1 MKLIVDT
8 DAGIDDA
15 IALLMLLAQPDLQLL
30 AISSVAGNVS
40 LLQATQN
47 IKTILDITNAPATP
61 IYQGCAR
68 PLLRYAALDA
78 MDIHGDDGLGGA
90 GRTNSPRPVE
100 AEPASLALLRLARQ
114 YTGRLTLL
122 TLGPLTNIAVAIRLD
137 PTFLTHFDRIVMM
150 AGAVDVRGNTSAA
163 AEFNIVVDPEAA
175 HIVFDACHR
184 TGVMVQ
190 LISWEATLA
199 HPLTPETWA
208 EIIEGDS
215 PVARMAQTMTVFLNE
230 RRAEYNEPHILW
242 PDPLAAAIVCRPE
255 IILSQEARSIKV
267 EIGHTLTRGQTLV
280 DYRRRPDKPP
290 NTQIIREV
298 DGQQFRDLL
307 KMAVHNFDGF

>member
-15 IALLMLLAQPDLQLL
+15 VALLMLLAQPDIHLL
-30 AISSVAGNVS
+30 AITTVVGNVS
-40 LLQATQN
+40 LVQATQN
-47 IKTILDITNAPATP
+47 VKTILDITNAPATP
-61 IYQGCAR
+61 IYRGCAR
-68 PLLRYAALDA
+68 PLLRYTALDA

-90 GRTNSPRPVE
+90 GRSDSARSVE

-122 TLGPLTNIAVAIRLD
+122 TLGPLTNIALAIRLD
-137 PTFLTHFDRIVMM
+137 PAFLTRFDRIVMM

-163 AEFNIVVDPEAA
+163 AEFNIAVDPEAA

-184 TGVMVQ
+184 TGVTVQ

-199 HPLTPETWA
+199 HPLTPEAWA
-208 EIIEGDS
+208 NIIAGNS

-230 RRAEYNEPHILW
+230 RRVAYNEPYILW
-242 PDPLAAAIVCRPE
+242 PDPLAAAVVCRPE

-267 EIGHTLTRGQTLV
+267 ETGHSLTRGQTLV

-290 NTQIIREV
+290 NAQIIRQV
-298 DGQQFRDLL
+298 DDQQFRGLL
-307 KMAVHNFDGF
+307 KMAVHKFDGF